1 MERDS
6 KIALGLF
13 LFVGAAIG
21 GSILYNRNKKPK
33 IESYDNINKTV
44 TYTFRG
50 SKKTTKLDPSM
61 ATEIGRYSITPM
73 LDALKQVMGAEIKD
87 ESGTVI
93 DSMYSTPSSEEKV
106 VADAIKKTIGTV
118 DASKVASALMKKVSD
133 ERERKEAESK
143 MPSSS
148 DGSENLKPIFPVLSP
163 PQVGAKEW
171 NNVRKLSLLLDK
183 KTGKKSWITRESAD
197 ANTNKKLYNNFHNY
211 VTYDEY
217 LSIGK
222 FLGTYKG
229 SESKTKASMSNNE
242 VKLLSSG
249 IKKIRA

>member
-50 SKKTTKLDPSM
+50 SKKTEKLDPSM
-61 ATEIGRYSITPM
+61 ATKIGRYTISPM

-106 VADAIKKTIGTV
+106 VIDAIKKAGSTAKSMTDFLKKTV
-118 DASKVASALMKKVSD
+118 DEQSAKGQSNTGSASQPMV
-133 ERERKEAESK
+133 EESR
-143 MPSSS
+143 
-148 DGSENLKPIFPVLSP
+148 PIFPVLSP

-183 KTGKKSWITRESAD
+183 KTGKKSWITKASAD

-217 LSIGK
+217 LNIGK

-229 SESKTKASMSNNE
+229 SESKTLASFSNNE
-242 VKLLSSG
+242 KKLLNSG
-249 IKKIRA
+249 INKIRA